1 MYDPGTTTIPVSANP
16 PPAGEEFH
24 QWIGDAG
31 MLENSSNATTTVRMM
46 PSSDITVTAT
56 YRQRTAYTLT
66 VNNGTGSGSYSAG
79 DRVFVSAN
87 APPAGQQFAAWTGDT
102 SILPQGDAFQASST
116 ATIPQQNVS
125 LTATYSADGA
135 ATDPGLRGQYYNDGG
150 SAVYPLATPFTA
162 LPVLTRTDDMV
173 DFDWGGN
180 SPGSGVTPDNFSAKW
195 TGQVRAPISGT
206 YTFSVTADDG
216 VRMFLNGVKVIDGW
230 SDQGPTTYTC
240 FATLTANTLHKI
252 ELQYYEHGVGA
263 VCRLRWT
270 PPGQQDQAIPSIYL
284 SPPTGTQV
292 AAPVFSPAPGT
303 YASALSVAITSAT
316 TGAFIRYTM
325 DGSTPTASVGTLY
338 SGPVPVGSTT
348 TLKAMAFK
356 AAMDDSS
363 VTSGTYTING
373 LPMYTLTVT
382 NGTGSG
388 SYSAGDRV
396 LVSANAGRPPASSS
410 RHGQATRAF
419 FLKEMPFKP
428 PRRQRYPNRTFPL
441 QPPIPRTARQ
451 PTQAC
456 ADSPTMTAVARCIRS
471 PRRSRARRCSRA
483 PTTWWISTGA
493 ETHQVPE

>member
-1 MYDPGTTTIPVSANP
+1 M
-16 PPAGEEFH
+16 
-24 QWIGDAG
+24 
-31 MLENSSNATTTVRMM
+31 
-46 PSSDITVTAT
+46 
-56 YRQRTAYTLT
+56 
-66 VNNGTGSGSYSAG
+66 
-79 DRVFVSAN
+79 
-87 APPAGQQFAAWTGDT
+87 
-102 SILPQGDAFQASST
+102 
-116 ATIPQQNVS
+116 
-125 LTATYSADGA
+125 
-135 ATDPGLRGQYYNDGG
+135 
-150 SAVYPLATPFTA
+150 
-162 LPVLTRTDDMV
+162 
-173 DFDWGGN
+173 
-180 SPGSGVTPDNFSAKW
+180 
-195 TGQVRAPISGT
+195 RAPISGT

-230 SDQGPTTYTC
+230 KDQGPTTYTC

-270 PPGQQDQAIPSIYL
+270 PPGQHDQAIPSIYL

-363 VTSGTYTING
+363 VTSGTYTINST
-373 LPMYTLTVT
+373 PMYTLTVT

-396 LVSANAGRPPASSS
+396 LVSANAPPA
-410 RHGQATRAF
+410 GQQFAAWTGDTSI
-419 FLKEMPFKP
+419 LPQGVPFKP

-456 ADSPTMTAVARCIRS
+456 ADSTR
-471 PRRSRARRCSRA
+471 
-483 PTTWWISTGA
+483 
-493 ETHQVPE
+493 Q